1 MNLILTNHVCEIY
14 DSTMFENINSLKE
27 LYDGIECYR
36 KTFED
41 DVRQSLGI
49 TGKLPRDLQRC
60 LNDHSNVIA
69 GSIFEIFIIGL
80 CILRGKTDSNLLI
93 DNIVSVD
100 TVEKDYGI
108 DIYAKTTDKKLL
120 NAGRENINIQVKYT
134 SKDNKTFS
142 MTELSTFATS
152 SHKDV
157 ENSAKHFSNTIFITN
172 GAGINHHAAKNFTEN
187 SYNGISGKMRVISKQ
202 HLNKMFHKS
211 GSFFDE
217 FRDLLKKSA
226 EYIKTNNKKRI
237 TFNKREFQDE
247 VIDQLKLKLKSNNKA
262 TIIVPT
268 GGGKTVLGARIIDDV
283 FNNGGTLAVVHA
295 PTILLTKQYIDS
307 LRGYFGDECDY
318 LRICSDQDRDQNSL
332 YETITLYDNVI
343 KISILSSIIRNRKLI
358 VVVTYQSYGKF
369 YNVLEKLNISADI
382 GIFDEA
388 HHIVYGGLT
397 GNTTDNNWKT
407 FKKIDDDSLCD
418 DMVMFTATPY
428 FDPSIKYKNDYCP
441 SKLFPINLKDT
452 ASMNNIFRFG
462 EMIVVPTSRLLNEGF
477 ILPTNIIFLDS
488 SNKIPNI
495 DVKFV
500 QNIIDTVCDQIDED
514 KIVIGDKVKKPTVE
528 EIFSVLFTMDYLYK
542 EVKKYNEN
550 NKVKLLYP
558 AASTT
563 IAHALNHILTEI
575 FDKIDIKE
583 NIFNEEIYI
592 DSMSS
597 DYAQM
602 DAYSKL
608 NSREEILKEMEKDK
622 HCIIIHYDMLSEGID
637 VPSVTGTILGRHMN
651 ETKTIQTNGRAVRL
665 CEHDAKLVNKA
676 HLENKQYIFSPKNK
690 TFRENVMH
698 KPYSY
703 FVIQV
708 TGDTNQIVNQVKD
721 YFKIYKGTA
730 DYAFGDITYQSI
742 SKTNDDVDELENTR
756 IVVENINH
764 SIESL
769 PNYIFRSE
777 EYSTFLEGE
786 EDENVEKYISEYKSE
801 IDEDVNEFDFLDDYV
816 IYPEDYGCVDS
827 SGNVDLNKMFQ
838 MISDLSKKYP
848 DIDSSIKQ
856 SDNGKPIIYM
866 KRK

>member
-1 MNLILTNHVCEIY
+1 
-14 DSTMFENINSLKE
+14 
-27 LYDGIECYR
+27 
-36 KTFED
+36 
-41 DVRQSLGI
+41 
-49 TGKLPRDLQRC
+49 
-60 LNDHSNVIA
+60 
-69 GSIFEIFIIGL
+69 
-80 CILRGKTDSNLLI
+80 
-93 DNIVSVD
+93 
-100 TVEKDYGI
+100 
-108 DIYAKTTDKKLL
+108 
-120 NAGRENINIQVKYT
+120 
-134 SKDNKTFS
+134 
-142 MTELSTFATS
+142 
-152 SHKDV
+152 
-157 ENSAKHFSNTIFITN
+157 
-172 GAGINHHAAKNFTEN
+172 
-187 SYNGISGKMRVISKQ
+187 
-202 HLNKMFHKS
+202 
-211 GSFFDE
+211 
-217 FRDLLKKSA
+217 
-226 EYIKTNNKKRI
+226 
-237 TFNKREFQDE
+237 
-247 VIDQLKLKLKSNNKA
+247 
-262 TIIVPT
+262 
-268 GGGKTVLGARIIDDV
+268 
-283 FNNGGTLAVVHA
+283 
-295 PTILLTKQYIDS
+295 
-307 LRGYFGDECDY
+307 
-318 LRICSDQDRDQNSL
+318 
-332 YETITLYDNVI
+332 
-343 KISILSSIIRNRKLI
+343 
-358 VVVTYQSYGKF
+358 
-369 YNVLEKLNISADI
+369 
-382 GIFDEA
+382 
-388 HHIVYGGLT
+388 
-397 GNTTDNNWKT
+397 
-407 FKKIDDDSLCD
+407 
-418 DMVMFTATPY
+418 
-428 FDPSIKYKNDYCP
+428 
-441 SKLFPINLKDT
+441 
-452 ASMNNIFRFG
+452 MNNIFRFG

-488 SNKIPNI
+488 NNKIPNI

-500 QNIIDTVCDQIDED
+500 QNVIDTVCDQIDED

-676 HLENKQYIFSPKNK
+676 HLENKPYIFSPKNK

-742 SKTNDDVDELENTR
+742 SKINDDVDELENTR

-801 IDEDVNEFDFLDDYV
+801 IDEDANEFDFLDDYV